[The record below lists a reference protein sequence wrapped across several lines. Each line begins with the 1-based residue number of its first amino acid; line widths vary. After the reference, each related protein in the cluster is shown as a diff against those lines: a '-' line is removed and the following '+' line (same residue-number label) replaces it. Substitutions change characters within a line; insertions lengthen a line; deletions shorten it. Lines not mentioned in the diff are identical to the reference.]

1 MHLFFQKYKIYIFL
15 NLFLLIIYFTALTM
29 VKYDIS
35 EETMFF
41 YPDSKQYL
49 NTSIE
54 FFDFTQLGDS
64 LTRPFFYPLLI
75 LITHQIFGVFSLWL
89 MQFLLWILSIN
100 LLFSSI
106 KKITTSTLTAFIGAF
121 IISIN
126 FSLIVFTLLGL
137 TEIITVFLLAVLIHR
152 LVNGSLKQMNT
163 SSFNLLLLAILVVT
177 RPVFLYPF
185 ILYLIFHF
193 YHFVIKNKMKFK
205 LIYLLI
211 AISPVLFQI
220 TLMKIKYDKLK
231 VSEISS
237 ITLDDYLLAQTIR
250 EIEPEIEYMEA
261 VYKARKIA
269 DKKQFIWENK
279 SLVFHFFIQNIRESL
294 DGFPS
299 MFFIKEFKHKNIGK
313 NMALMNKFY
322 FWLHIIFLLPVIFIG
337 VYLLKNSF
345 EKGII
350 LLFLSFLFYYIII
363 TCGISF
369 FQGDRFLIAMLPVWI
384 FIYSLVTLEIIRYFK
399 RGN

>member
-49 NTSIE
+49 NTSTE